1 MNDKIP
7 RESFRVRHGMTRSV
21 VLRLGLMVALVMGVG
36 IRFQRTLV
44 AIAVCAVF
52 LAVTFALG
60 RSPNDS
66 P

>member
-1 MNDKIP
+1 MDDRRP
-7 RESFRVRHGMTRSV
+7 RDSFRVRHGMTRSV
-21 VLRLGLMVALVMGVG
+21 LLRLGLMVALVMVVG
-36 IRFQRTLV
+36 IRFQRTFV